1 MAVSAESSLDMTYQW
16 QVNAGNGWIDIER
29 ANLASYTTPTL
40 TAEDNMNAYRCVV
53 TNEIGSSIS
62 PAYTLEVKQAPTA
75 PVIISPSKGTV
86 IAVKDGETA
95 TCLSPR

>member
-1 MAVSAESSLDMTYQW
+1 
-16 QVNAGNGWIDIER
+16 
-29 ANLASYTTPTL
+29 
-40 TAEDNMNAYRCVV
+40 MNAYRCVV

-95 TCLSPR
+95 TLSITAISDLDMTYQWQILGESDWVDIGEPIQLYIQHLR